1 MKSDINTK
9 NIFDDKLNNNN
20 NNIFNESLININN
33 LIQKIIEEN
42 RKNKNKDNNKIEEEN
57 SDKKKDENNK
67 IISTYKDNNFQP
79 NVHIKNTTN
88 IKGVYLNNIQSNT
101 NSYDF
106 NDYRDKNNYDIER
119 NKNKEGLI
127 EKNLTEK
134 KNVKKDNNKNNKVNK
149 KELSSN
155 KFSKK
160 KITINK
166 SRKNSRL
173 KRENLSIKNYIK
185 NSKTFF
191 DDEKLN
197 KENKSV
203 KLSKDEI
210 KDEVNHTNVNEL
222 TSENIKPNILYM
234 KNRSY
239 TEKNLKNVNVNLFS
253 SGNRKKTRNLIINNN
268 NFFNSNIKRKSFH
281 KNKKNNSKNKNNI
294 KSANTNNNII
304 YNKVNKIKP
313 ENKNN
318 AENKSKE
325 LSKKEK
331 SYYILSTSPI
341 LRLKERL
348 LFGRST
354 PLLRN
359 KQSIVDILSKN
370 QIFLKDKI
378 TELNEKISECDN
390 KINIVFNPSK
400 TAEINFNFI
409 LSKDEEDLRNFVL
422 FSENEDDKKE
432 YSIYI
437 KIIYILFDENYE
449 NIELKKLNQNLY
461 MCLNKKG
468 FKNIKDYLYYIYFKN
483 KEKINIISKI
493 NKINSLIG
501 DTVTLSQNN
510 FQFKF
515 CRFALFTSFLIS
527 EVIRY
532 GINIKNFVDLK
543 IKTKEFIDVIKQKI
557 DLYNSRT
564 GNINK
569 SN

>member
-1 MKSDINTK
+1 MKSGINTK

-20 NNIFNESLININN
+20 VFNESLININN
-33 LIQKIIEEN
+33 IIQKIIEEN
-42 RKNKNKDNNKIEEEN
+42 RKNKNKDNNKSEEEN
-57 SDKKKDENNK
+57 SYKNKDENNK

-88 IKGVYLNNIQSNT
+88 IKGVYLNNIQSDT

-106 NDYRDKNNYDIER
+106 NDYRDKNIYDIER
-119 NKNKEGLI
+119 NKNKETLI

-155 KFSKK
+155 KFSKT

-173 KRENLSIKNYIK
+173 KKENLSIKNYIK
-185 NSKTFF
+185 KTKTLF

-197 KENKSV
+197 KENKSM
-203 KLSKDEI
+203 KLSTEEI
-210 KDEVNHTNVNEL
+210 KDEVNHTNANEL

-239 TEKNLKNVNVNLFS
+239 TEKNLKNVNLFS

-281 KNKKNNSKNKNNI
+281 KNKKNNSKNKNNT
-294 KSANTNNNII
+294 KNTNTNNNII

-318 AENKSKE
+318 AENKTLE

-331 SYYILSTSPI
+331 SYFILSNSPI

-354 PLLRN
+354 PHLRN
-359 KQSIVDILSKN
+359 KQSIADILSKN

-378 TELNEKISECDN
+378 TELNEKISECDT

-409 LSKDEEDLRNFVL
+409 LSKDEEDLKNFFL
-422 FSENEDDKKE
+422 LSENEDDKKE

-437 KIIYILFDENYE
+437 KMIYILFDENYE

-468 FKNIKDYLYYIYFKN
+468 FKNIKDYLYHIYFKN

-501 DTVTLSQNN
+501 DTATLSQNN

-515 CRFALFTSFLIS
+515 GRFALFTSFLIS

-569 SN
+569 TN